1 MGRQPRLIP
10 LTGFFDRSVH
20 TVASQL
26 LGGILTCTDGETT
39 IAVRLTEVEAY
50 GGDDDPGSHAF
61 RGRTERNATMF
72 GPPGHLYCYLSY
84 GMHRLLNIVCQDPGD
99 PAAVLLRAGEV
110 ITGHEVARARRA
122 QRRGG
127 QVTDRELARGPGCL
141 GQVFAASAAT
151 DGAALTVPEAPAGWS
166 FTPPAE
172 PVEYVAGPRVGVSG
186 PGGDPD
192 AFPWRY
198 SIPGDA
204 TVSRFV
210 PGRNVTKAGS

>member
-1 MGRQPRLIP
+1 MGRQARDVP
-10 LTGFFDRSVH
+10 LTDFFARSVH
-20 TVASQL
+20 AVATQL
-26 LGGILTCTDGETT
+26 LGGILTCTDDETT

-110 ITGHEVARARRA
+110 IAGHEVARARRA

-127 QVTDRELARGPGCL
+127 RVTDRELARGPGCL

-151 DGAALTVPEAPAGWS
+151 DGEALTVPEAPAGWS
-166 FTPPAE
+166 FIPPAE
-172 PVEYVAGPRVGVSG
+172 PVEYIAGPRVGVSG
-186 PGGDPD
+186 PGGDPN

-198 SIPGDA
+198 SISGDA